1 MAKRLPRQTNI
12 SGQQVD
18 ELHHLRHSFAH
29 VLAAAVLELFP
40 DAQFGVG
47 PVIENGFYYDFKLPR
62 TLTPGDLQ
70 KIEKRMKQIILQKRE
85 FKRQELPF
93 ADAKI
98 FFKDKGQQFKV
109 ELIDD
114 LEKKGTT
121 YAGDGEEVNAD
132 ETTNK
137 ALAAGKVTVYSIGA
151 FDDLCRGGHVAN
163 TGELNAEAFHLNKLS
178 GAYWRGDQK
187 KTQLQRVYGI
197 AFTDQNQLK
206 EHVQL
211 LEEAAK
217 RDHRKLGKD
226 LDLFSFHDIAPGA
239 PFWHPNGMVII
250 RELERFWREIHDDMG
265 YLETSTPIMNN
276 AELYKTSGH
285 WDHFR
290 QNMFTLKVD
299 DQDFALK
306 PMNCPSSTKIYSSHL
321 RSYRDLPLRL
331 SEIGRLHRNEI
342 RGALG
347 GLLRVRQITM
357 DDAHIFCR
365 PDQIEKEV
373 GSVFQLVK
381 KFYKTFKLAPRF
393 VLSTRPEKFL
403 GKKEQWEAA
412 EQSLQNFLKKSK
424 VDFTVMPGEGAFY
437 GPKIDISVTDSL
449 KREWQLATIQLDFQM
464 PERFQLEY
472 IDKDGSAKRPVM
484 VHRAIF
490 GSFER
495 FLGILLEHTAGNLPV
510 WLSPVQVGLIPV
522 ADRHLKHAQKL
533 GKELK
538 EAGIRVNVDDASETV
553 GNKIRKAALQKTLYV
568 LVIGDKEAKA
578 AKLSVRIRGTERL
591 LAISKKGFLEMV
603 KKQISQRK

>member
-1 MAKRLPRQTNI
+1 MAKQLPSTKKHSVN
-12 SGQQVD
+12 D
-18 ELHHLRHSFAH
+18 EQLHHIRHSFAH

-62 TLTPGDLQ
+62 TLTPSDLQ
-70 KIEKRMKQIILQKRE
+70 KIEKRMKQIITQKRE
-85 FKRQELPF
+85 FKRQELAF
-93 ADAKI
+93 ADAKT
-98 FFKDKGQQFKV
+98 FFTNKQQPLKV
-109 ELIDD
+109 ELVDD

-121 YAGDGEEVNAD
+121 YAGEGEEMKTG
-132 ETTNK
+132 EETNK
-137 ALAAGKVTVYSIGA
+137 ALSQGKVTIYSIGT
-151 FDDLCRGGHVAN
+151 FDDLCRGGHVKN
-163 TGELNAEAFHLNKLS
+163 TGELNAEAFHLNKIS

-187 KTQLQRVYGI
+187 NAQLQRVYGV
-197 AFTDQNQLK
+197 AFATKLELG
-206 EHVQL
+206 EHVKL

-250 RELERFWREIHDDMG
+250 RELERFWREIHDEMG

-306 PMNCPSSTKIYSSHL
+306 PMNCPSSTKIYSAHL

-373 GSVFQLVK
+373 GGVFQLVK
-381 KFYKTFKLAPRF
+381 KFYKTFKLTPLF

-412 EQSLQNFLKKSK
+412 EQSLQQFLKKSK
-424 VDFTVMPGEGAFY
+424 VDFALMEGEGAFY
-437 GPKIDISVTDSL
+437 GPKIDIYITDSL
-449 KREWQLATIQLDFQM
+449 KRDWQLATIQLDFQM
-464 PERFQLEY
+464 PERFRLEY
-472 IDKDGSAKRPVM
+472 VDKDGTTKRPVM
-484 VHRAIF
+484 IHRAIF

-495 FLGILLEHTAGNLPV
+495 FLGILLEHTVGNLPV

-522 ADRHLKHAQKL
+522 ADRHFKAAQKL
-533 GKELK
+533 GKELHD
-538 EAGIRVNVDDASETV
+538 AGIRVKVDSASETV
-553 GNKIRKAALQKTLYV
+553 GNKIRKAALQKIPYV
-568 LVIGDKEAKA
+568 LVIGEKEAKA
-578 AKLSVRIRGTERL
+578 TKLSVRVRGSERL
-591 LAISKKGFLEMV
+591 LAMSKKRFV
-603 KKQISQRK
+603 QRVTEEIDLRK

>member
-1 MAKRLPRQTNI
+1 MSKREPVKQLPAHNFQ
-12 SGQQVD
+12 
-18 ELHHLRHSFAH
+18 LHNLRHSFAH

-40 DAQFGVG
+40 DAKFGVG

-62 TLTPGDLQ
+62 PLTPGDLP
-70 KIEKRMKQIILQKRE
+70 KIEKRMKQIIGQKRE
-85 FKRQELPF
+85 FKRQELSF
-93 ADAKI
+93 ADAEV
-98 FFKDKGQQFKV
+98 FFKNKSQQFKV
-109 ELIDD
+109 GLIDD

-121 YAGDGEEVNAD
+121 YAGEGEEVKAEAATD
-132 ETTNK
+132 K
-137 ALAAGKVTVYSIGA
+137 ALAHGNVTIYSIGT
-151 FDDLCRGGHVAN
+151 FDDLCRGGHVHN
-163 TGELNAEAFHLNKLS
+163 TGELNAEAFRLHKIS
-178 GAYWRGDQK
+178 GAYWRGEQK
-187 KTQLQRVYGI
+187 NVQLQRVYGF
-197 AFTDQNQLK
+197 AFASAMELDEHLK
-206 EHVQL
+206 L
-211 LEEAAK
+211 LAEAVK
-217 RDHRKLGKD
+217 RDHRRLGKD

-239 PFWHPNGMVII
+239 PFWHPNGMII
-250 RELERFWREIHDDMG
+250 VRELERFWREIHDEMG
-265 YLETSTPIMNN
+265 YQETSTPIMSN

-357 DDAHIFCR
+357 DDAHIYCR

-373 GSVFQLVK
+373 GGVFHLVK
-381 KFYKTFKLAPRF
+381 KFYRTFKLAPRF

-403 GKKEQWEAA
+403 GKKEQWESA
-412 EQSLQNFLKKSK
+412 EQSLKNFLKKSK
-424 VDFTVMPGEGAFY
+424 VDFALMDGEGAFY

-472 IDKDGSAKRPVM
+472 TDKDGRAKRPVM

-522 ADRHLKHAQKL
+522 ADRHLKATEKL
-533 GKELK
+533 GKELR
-538 EAGIRVNVDDASETV
+538 EAGIRTHVDGASETV
-553 GNKIRKAALQKTLYV
+553 GNKIRKAALQKIPYV
-568 LVIGDKEAKA
+568 LVIGDKETKA
-578 AKLSVRIRGTERL
+578 TKLSVRVRGSKRL
-591 LAISKKGFLEMV
+591 LAVGKKRFVERV
-603 KKQISQRK
+603 VDEIKKRS